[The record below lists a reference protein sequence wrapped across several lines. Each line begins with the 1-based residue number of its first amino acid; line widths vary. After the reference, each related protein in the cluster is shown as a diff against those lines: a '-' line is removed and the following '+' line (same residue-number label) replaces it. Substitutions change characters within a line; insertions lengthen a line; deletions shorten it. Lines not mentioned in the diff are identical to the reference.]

1 MATLPTSIP
10 DLTEEAYNVYQK
22 IIRENPFAWTPKE
35 QIDRRR
41 RQKQPLIPKCY
52 VIDFDDTAYSRRCN
66 PLLPDL
72 MTDVMGAYKAAQTI
86 MLNLNRTWAQRQGE
100 FFPESA
106 INFLRSASV

>member
-10 DLTEEAYNVYQK
+10 DLTEEAYNAYQK
-22 IIRENPFAWTPKE
+22 MIRENPFAWTPKE

-41 RQKQPLIPKCY
+41 KQRQPLIPKFY

-66 PLLPDL
+66 PLLPNL
-72 MTDVMGAYKAAQTI
+72 MTAYEAAQTI

-100 FFPESA
+100 RPCRIA
-106 INFLRSASV
+106 PRL